1 MRVRNQQNFV
11 RGAAATLLAQ
21 NGVIADIIYF
31 LVQINDDDGSVQ
43 IRHSK

>member
-11 RGAAATLLAQ
+11 RGATLLAQ
-21 NGVIADIIYF
+21 NGVIVDIIYF